1 MPEQKYK
8 QNGGEKYFHTQQAE
22 SAFIGELKTIP
33 DYVKDKIPIIKT
45 AWAEHHKKPED
56 ETIVE
61 ETKFNIKFSSPDEKI
76 RDYGIK
82 YNDNNITSTRYEH
95 MELFYAD
102 RNKLYGVDNVEKENL
117 MENHHEFIKKSEK
130 EIASGIELYIQHV
143 ANIYNHY
150 VPLRSQLF
158 PEYAKHLPIMKYN
171 IDEETEGETEGKT
184 EGETNGE
191 KNQKRKDTE
200 NVLKTIM
207 TTFSEVTTDTDGNS
221 ITKTV
226 IEQLHEFI
234 VEGDDDIL
242 GRYKTTLNEIYK
254 NDDVLSKIESDE
266 TIKNN
271 KLFKIL
277 TVFAWEKS
285 ELIMD
290 QYEKS
295 LKEDMKGAGP
305 QDKPDEPVLESENTL
320 SPAQR
325 AYRRRAVFV
334 CFLSFVWN
342 SWLLFSTLFSV
353 YSFMTRILDLRQDY
367 IDRGIGDFGEAD
379 DGNIF
384 FSWFSVMQEIFTI
397 GIVEMT
403 TNIAQ
408 RSTTMAQSLANNT
421 IDSIRYQGHLSW
433 ERGFAIYMNDLV
445 SGVLTWSSGVSGEM
459 NFQRSMNELM
469 FEIRQ
474 TGLDLRTHAYSI
486 NNAITNSIGG
496 MSATTMILLRTLYPE
511 EVQPMSANSSVML
524 NITSNWVPFVGP
536 IVSSIANSAYVGYTL
551 YDLHTRH
558 GITVGEIT
566 QDSLS
571 GLLEQLQNTPGD
583 IRLLYNGLYRRPV
596 LAIEDAP
603 SVVEPEPEPEPEP
616 DHEPEH
622 EPDANTVATVPN
634 PEGGSKRKKL
644 TFKKGRKGKQVKK
657 NRSYRRK

>member
-1 MPEQKYK
+1 
-8 QNGGEKYFHTQQAE
+8 
-22 SAFIGELKTIP
+22 
-33 DYVKDKIPIIKT
+33 
-45 AWAEHHKKPED
+45 
-56 ETIVE
+56 
-61 ETKFNIKFSSPDEKI
+61 
-76 RDYGIK
+76 
-82 YNDNNITSTRYEH
+82 
-95 MELFYAD
+95 
-102 RNKLYGVDNVEKENL
+102 
-117 MENHHEFIKKSEK
+117 
-130 EIASGIELYIQHV
+130 
-143 ANIYNHY
+143 
-150 VPLRSQLF
+150 
-158 PEYAKHLPIMKYN
+158 
-171 IDEETEGETEGKT
+171 
-184 EGETNGE
+184 
-191 KNQKRKDTE
+191 
-200 NVLKTIM
+200 
-207 TTFSEVTTDTDGNS
+207 
-221 ITKTV
+221 
-226 IEQLHEFI
+226 
-234 VEGDDDIL
+234 
-242 GRYKTTLNEIYK
+242 
-254 NDDVLSKIESDE
+254 
-266 TIKNN
+266 
-271 KLFKIL
+271 
-277 TVFAWEKS
+277 
-285 ELIMD
+285 MD

>member
-1 MPEQKYK
+1 
-8 QNGGEKYFHTQQAE
+8 
-22 SAFIGELKTIP
+22 
-33 DYVKDKIPIIKT
+33 
-45 AWAEHHKKPED
+45 
-56 ETIVE
+56 
-61 ETKFNIKFSSPDEKI
+61 
-76 RDYGIK
+76 
-82 YNDNNITSTRYEH
+82 
-95 MELFYAD
+95 
-102 RNKLYGVDNVEKENL
+102 
-117 MENHHEFIKKSEK
+117 
-130 EIASGIELYIQHV
+130 
-143 ANIYNHY
+143 
-150 VPLRSQLF
+150 
-158 PEYAKHLPIMKYN
+158 
-171 IDEETEGETEGKT
+171 
-184 EGETNGE
+184 
-191 KNQKRKDTE
+191 
-200 NVLKTIM
+200 
-207 TTFSEVTTDTDGNS
+207 
-221 ITKTV
+221 
-226 IEQLHEFI
+226 
-234 VEGDDDIL
+234 
-242 GRYKTTLNEIYK
+242 
-254 NDDVLSKIESDE
+254 
-266 TIKNN
+266 
-271 KLFKIL
+271 
-277 TVFAWEKS
+277 
-285 ELIMD
+285 
-290 QYEKS
+290 
-295 LKEDMKGAGP
+295 
-305 QDKPDEPVLESENTL
+305 
-320 SPAQR
+320 
-325 AYRRRAVFV
+325 
-334 CFLSFVWN
+334 
-342 SWLLFSTLFSV
+342 
-353 YSFMTRILDLRQDY
+353 LDLRQDY

-622 EPDANTVATVPN
+622 EPDHEPEHEPDANTVATVPN